1 MNLVDS
7 CGWLEFL
14 ADGPDA
20 DFFSFPL
27 FKTEQLVVPVIC
39 IYEVFKKVLATKGED
54 TALQTLAV
62 MQQGQVVAIDSN
74 LSIEAAKLSFE
85 LKLPMADSLILAT
98 ARARNAII
106 WTQDKH
112 FKNISNVKYK
122 IKRKSG

>member
-7 CGWLEFL
+7 CGWLEYL

-39 IYEVFKKVLATKGED
+39 IYEVFKKVLAAKGEGI
-54 TALQTLAV
+54 ALQTLAV
-62 MQQGQVVAIDSN
+62 MQQGLVIEIDSN
-74 LSIEAAKLSFE
+74 LSIEAARLSSE

-98 ARARNAII
+98 ARAQNAII

-112 FKNISNVKYK
+112 FKNIPDVKFK
-122 IKRKSG
+122 IKRKSS